1 MKFENES
8 FLSKVKGPM
17 ELVEV
22 AFVQP
27 GMSIVHINKEIFFQ
41 TNFTQDFT
49 KLAGLLQGG

>member
-1 MKFENES
+1 
-8 FLSKVKGPM
+8 M